1 MDIQDFAKV
10 MEAKRQKLQEFMRS
24 SQLKDAVGREA
35 IDLQCYTSNPLKYLF
50 GSAGSASRTS
60 ILL

>member
-1 MDIQDFAKV
+1 MDIQEFKKV

-35 IDLQCYTSNPLKYLF
+35 IDLQCCTSNPLKYLF
-50 GSAGSASRTS
+50 GSAGSSS
-60 ILL
+60 

>member
-24 SQLKDAVGREA
+24 SQLKDTVGREA
-35 IDLQCYTSNPLKYLF
+35 IDLQCCTSNPLKYLF
-50 GSAGSASRTS
+50 GSAGSSS
-60 ILL
+60 